1 MRGTSAKTP
10 YAFCDKAPKNRLSP
24 ECQDIHVEQRE
35 SSLAINRLV
44 PVEAI
49 VFSGMATPLA
59 TLSMTISEEPSRSD
73 EW

>member
-1 MRGTSAKTP
+1 MRGIFAKP
-10 YAFCDKAPKNRLSP
+10 VYAFCDKAPKNRLSP

-35 SSLAINRLV
+35 SSHAINHLV

-49 VFSGMATPLA
+49 VFSGMATPFA
-59 TLSMTISEEPSRSD
+59 TVSTTISEEPSRSD